1 MGQNRQNGEK
11 TAMRRENILI
21 AVIDG
26 QGGGMGRALVE
37 LAKRTVPDLH
47 VRALGTN
54 ALATGAMLKA
64 GADDGATGEGAV
76 VYSAARAHI
85 LLGPVGI
92 LTPNGLLG
100 EVTPAMAAAVGTSD
114 AVKILLP
121 SQRCSIRLAVSG
133 PQTLQA
139 ALEEA
144 GRLLLEETERL
155 TVL

>member
-1 MGQNRQNGEK
+1 MNRESV
-11 TAMRRENILI
+11 LI

-37 LAKRTVPDLH
+37 MAKRTVPEFH

-100 EVTPAMAAAVGTSD
+100 EVTPAMAAAVGGSD

-139 ALEEA
+139 CLEEA
-144 GRLLLEETERL
+144 ARQLREEIGRLLRT
-155 TVL
+155 

>member
-1 MGQNRQNGEK
+1 
-11 TAMRRENILI
+11 MRKENILI

-37 LAKRTVPDLH
+37 MAKRTVPDLH

-64 GADDGATGEGAV
+64 GADDGATGENAV
-76 VYSAARAHI
+76 VYSAGRAHI
-85 LLGPVGI
+85 LLGPVGV

-100 EVTPAMAAAVGTSD
+100 EVTPAMAAAVGGSD

-121 SQRCSIRLAVSG
+121 SQRCSIRLAVG
-133 PQTLQA
+133 DPQPLQFY
-139 ALEEA
+139 LGEA
-144 GRLLLEETERL
+144 VRMVKQEIQVLTEQ
-155 TVL
+155 

>member
-11 TAMRRENILI
+11 IAMRREDILI

-64 GADDGATGEGAV
+64 GADRAATGENAV
-76 VYSAARAHI
+76 IVNCRYADI
-85 LLGPVGI
+85 IVDMC
-92 LTPNGLLG
+92 GLSI
-100 EVTPAMAAAVGTSD
+100 EESVKAVLEG
-114 AVKILLP
+114 
-121 SQRCSIRLAVSG
+121 
-133 PQTLQA
+133 
-139 ALEEA
+139 LEE
-144 GRLLLEETERL
+144 LSIK
-155 TVL
+155 